1 MNTNNSNS
9 PQVTA
14 ELKALQQ
21 QLLSMAGIVESVFAD
36 AVVGLVEG
44 DFNVA
49 SEVRLED
56 YKAHQTWLRAES
68 LCVDLLS
75 SGELSLEDVRFTAA
89 ALKIGQ
95 NLRRMADEAVQ
106 ISSHIKA
113 CSAGDKSSAPSY
125 AMLSRMVEITQS
137 VFGSSIEA
145 LVNRDAAL
153 AQGLHLVFPEL
164 ASLNRTVILEVIG
177 EGKGEKP
184 PAEVGVALV
193 LVARALESISAH
205 VLDVANAVHHL
216 YRYEAN
222 GEPAEEVDQ

>member
-1 MNTNNSNS
+1 MRQQDSNS
-9 PQVTA
+9 PPVAA
-14 ELKALQQ
+14 ELKALQE

-49 SEVRLED
+49 GDVRLED

-75 SGELSLEDVRFTAA
+75 TGELNLEEVRFIAA

-106 ISSHIKA
+106 ISSHIEA
-113 CSAGDKSSAPSY
+113 CSVGEKSSAPRLEL
-125 AMLSRMVEITQS
+125 LSRMVEITQGIFS
-137 VFGSSIEA
+137 SSIEA

-153 AQGLHLVFPEL
+153 AQGLHLVFREL
-164 ASLNRTVILEVIG
+164 TSLNRRVILDVVG
-177 EGKGEKP
+177 EGEADKP
-184 PAEVGVALV
+184 PAQTGVALV
-193 LVARALESISAH
+193 LVARALESIGAH
-205 VLDVANAVHHL
+205 GLDMANAVYHL
-216 YRYEAN
+216 YGGEGN
-222 GEPAEEVDQ
+222 GQPEEEVE